1 MWKKRKRRKMRRKR
15 RCSIRSHFIEVWM
28 LRTVYFFDTV
38 SALFQVQPLSLEEL
52 LAKKK
57 AAEEAE
63 SKVKRFFL
71 YLCKCIPLLLYFLNI
86 CSCCS
91 PSSCLKQSEKLRPSN
106 GGSSWQ
112 RNAADNL
119 TRRGRNEEYFR
130 TSAGRC

>member
-1 MWKKRKRRKMRRKR
+1 MRRKR
-15 RCSIRSHFIEVWM
+15 RCSIRSHFKFECSV
-28 LRTVYFFDTV
+28 LSTTLTLF
-38 SALFQVQPLSLEEL
+38 SALFHVQPLSLEEL

-63 SKVKRFFL
+63 SKVKRFL

-112 RNAADNL
+112 RNAAD
-119 TRRGRNEEYFR
+119 TGRGEERKKRRIFR